1 MTAVGVN
8 KGSPG
13 MLHSSSE
20 NRTSQMPVK
29 QFSFLSTISLSKIH
43 HIRNNMMLSYLLL
56 PAVIQDSHSL
66 YSNLLSLINGMAL

>member
-1 MTAVGVN
+1 
-8 KGSPG
+8 
-13 MLHSSSE
+13 
-20 NRTSQMPVK
+20 MPVK

-43 HIRNNMMLSYLLL
+43 HIRNNMRLSYLLL